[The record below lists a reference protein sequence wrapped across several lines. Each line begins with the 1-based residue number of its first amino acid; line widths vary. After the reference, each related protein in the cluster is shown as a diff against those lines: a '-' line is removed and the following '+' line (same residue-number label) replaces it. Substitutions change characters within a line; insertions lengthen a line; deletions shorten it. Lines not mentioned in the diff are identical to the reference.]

1 MKVLVSNFGIQ
12 ECRSLINLRDELRR
26 GLENRRIDRTR
37 GPGVTVY
44 ARDGGKTAQT
54 NSRWCQ
60 VS

>member
-26 GLENRRIDRTR
+26 EPENRRIDRTR
-37 GPGVTVY
+37 GPGVTVN
-44 ARDGGKTAQT
+44 ARDGGKTSQT
-54 NSRWCQ
+54 NSRWRQ